1 MNARMGLA
9 GLLLLLG
16 ACTVVG
22 GENAEP
28 VTDIEATPAA
38 ENSLQPASG
47 PLETERSI
55 EQLHAE
61 IARLQGEVSA
71 QTAELDGLRARSVED
86 AGIYRNLVATIESKL
101 QAGAA
106 PGDPALV
113 ELWNQA
119 EAQLDLVNDRLGE
132 IDALS
137 AGIAESAARSAE
149 LQDRLRALE
158 SDAAAT
164 ASLAGQLQDDLATSS
179 AQQSNYVGIERS
191 NLDALALAID
201 TGEPAGIDI
210 TSLADVSAAPVGAPG
225 SGLATG
231 RPLVVIRFDTGAVDY
246 EAALFSAV
254 SAALDR
260 RPNAAFDVAAV
271 SPAAGSEAQLTAS
284 VEAARRHAEDVLRS
298 LASMGL
304 TADRVSIVSV
314 VSPEV
319 QDNEVHV
326 FVR

>member
-22 GENAEP
+22 GENVEPPSSAEVAP
-28 VTDIEATPAA
+28 GTDDP
-38 ENSLQPASG
+38 LQAG
-47 PLETERSI
+47 TDPLETDRSI
-55 EQLHAE
+55 ERLRAE
-61 IARLQGEVSA
+61 LTRLQTNVTE
-71 QTAELDGLRARSVED
+71 QTAQLESLRAQSIQDAETYRS
-86 AGIYRNLVATIESKL
+86 LVASIDAKL

-106 PGDPALV
+106 PGDPALL

-119 EAQLDLVNDRLGE
+119 ETQLDLVDSQLGQ

-137 AGIAESAARSAE
+137 ADVAQNAARAAD
-149 LQDRLRALE
+149 LQDRLWQLE
-158 SDAAAT
+158 DEADRT
-164 ASLAGQLQDDLATSS
+164 ASLADRLQNDLAQSS
-179 AQQSNYVGIERS
+179 AQQSNYIGIERS
-191 NLDALALAID
+191 NLQALTLAID
-201 TGEPAGIDI
+201 TGEPSGIALAG
-210 TSLADVSAAPVGAPG
+210 LADVSAAPVGAPG
-225 SGLATG
+225 SGIATG
-231 RPLVVIRFDTGAVDY
+231 RPLVVIRFDRGQVDY
-246 EAALFSAV
+246 EPALFSAV

-271 SPAAGSEAQLTAS
+271 SPASGSEAQLVADI
-284 VEAARRHAEDVLRS
+284 EAARLHADAVLRS

-304 TADRVSIVSV
+304 TEDRVSIISV